1 MIKAIIIDDETYA
14 RDSLTKVIHQYC
26 KEVSIIGTGEN
37 VAEAI
42 ELIYRLSPDIVFL
55 DIEMPH
61 GNGFTL
67 FDKIK
72 TPQFETIFT
81 TAYEEYAIK
90 AFRISALDYLTKPID
105 FRELQDAVNR
115 FKNKQKVGIKEQ
127 RIELLIENLSNNSS
141 EFNKIVLPDYEGFT
155 MVKIADIIYCK
166 ADGSY
171 TEVHLLNGKKITTS
185 KLLKSVEELLPEQT
199 FYRIHKSYLVNLNLI
214 KRYNK
219 IDGHQVLM
227 EDNVLLDVS
236 DRNKKEFLERLLQ
249 KKKIEY

>member
-90 AFRISALDYLTKPID
+90 AFRISALDYLTKPTCRLVQLLTYFD
-105 FRELQDAVNR
+105 QP
-115 FKNKQKVGIKEQ
+115 
-127 RIELLIENLSNNSS
+127 IEKCGKCDVCIATNQSSNS
-141 EFNKIVLPDYEGFT
+141 EFNLREELIKFLSSPKEFDEILENFN
-155 MVKIADIIYCK
+155 I
-166 ADGSY
+166 
-171 TEVHLLNGKKITTS
+171 NKKIII
-185 KLLKSVEELLPEQT
+185 EELQALLVDQL
-199 FYRIHKSYLVNLNLI
+199 IHENDGIFSLI
-214 KRYNK
+214 
-219 IDGHQVLM
+219 
-227 EDNVLLDVS
+227 E
-236 DRNKKEFLERLLQ
+236 
-249 KKKIEY
+249 